1 MTLLDSLLATLI
13 AYIICVVGVGL
24 AWGISE
30 IVKRIKG
37 KKG

>member
-13 AYIICVVGVGL
+13 AHIICVVGVVL
-24 AWGISE
+24 AWCISE
-30 IVKRIKG
+30 IVKHTKG